1 MYEQMAGNLFDLPR
15 KTPEFIYLAAL
26 RKGPLP
32 RRFGKPLYSDFQYA
46 RCMAPQHNET
56 APLSSLIEKCLI
68 SGMSEYSF
76 LTSHME
82 ILGGRDRDE
91 SLIILPYL
99 CVSDVESAKA
109 PKINALSDLTGC
121 LIKFLQYEC
130 VCNSAASSPCF
141 FTAAVC
147 CQPAASDNLTLAA
160 EESFRQ
166 IDKNLTLG
174 INSIH
179 NYSLRSEGH
188 RNNPASAGF
197 YRQIPVSSLKYAR
210 IRYLSSVCGIAAL
223 NDELRKVVLYLE
235 TEKCPQLTA
244 ESMIRHFLNSVSEG
258 IACSAFP
265 EQGQLEYIIEDAFG
279 MASSYADLYEPLADI
294 LAVMLRDSITQIC
307 KIDTPQFFDSIR
319 GYILDS
325 LNEQISIQVVTKKFG
340 ISQSYLGRLFKKYEG
355 VSFNEFLTSARIDYA
370 KKLLRDKSGY
380 HIKDV
385 AAMVGYQDPFYFSRI
400 FRSVTGKSP
409 SAFITASVV

>member
-1 MYEQMAGNLFDLPR
+1 MYEQMAGSLFDLPQ
-15 KTPEFIYLAAL
+15 KTPGFMYLAAL

-46 RCMAPQHNET
+46 RHVTQQYNGT
-56 APLSSLIEKCLI
+56 APLSALIEKCLV
-68 SGMSEYSF
+68 SGMSEYNF
-76 LTSHME
+76 LTGHMK
-82 ILGGRDRDE
+82 ILRGRDMEE
-91 SLIILPYL
+91 SLIILPYH
-99 CVSDVESAKA
+99 CVSDVESVKVLE
-109 PKINALSDLTGC
+109 ITALSDLIDC
-121 LIKFLQYEC
+121 LIQSLQFEC
-130 VCNSAASSPCF
+130 VCGPAASSPCF

-147 CQPAASDNLTLAA
+147 CQPSANDNLNLAA
-160 EESFRQ
+160 EEAFRQ
-166 IDKNLTLG
+166 IDMNLTPG
-174 INSIH
+174 ISSIH
-179 NYSLRSEGH
+179 NYILGGEGH
-188 RNNPASAGF
+188 RNNSAPAGF
-197 YRQIPVSSLKYAR
+197 YRNMPISSLKYAR

-223 NDELRKVVLYLE
+223 NDELRKIVLHLE

-244 ESMIRHFLNSVSEG
+244 ESMIRHFFNSVSEG
-258 IACSAFP
+258 IACSSYP
-265 EQGQLEYIIEDAFG
+265 EPGYLEYIIEDAFG
-279 MASSYADLYEPLADI
+279 MASSYAALYEPLADI
-294 LAVMLRDSITQIC
+294 LTVMLRDSITRIC

-340 ISQSYLGRLFKKYEG
+340 ISQSYIGRLFKKYEG

-370 KKLLRDKSGY
+370 KKLLRDESGY

-409 SAFITASVV
+409 SEFITASVV